1 MFPLGKFLTSMPKS
15 VFDGKLK
22 KGRKI
27 NLKIESTI
35 PEKYISMNSLL
46 MDKHGKKSPFLTSR
60 YQHGA
65 FAEMFNRSLSNPD
78 ACVGVPLSVL
88 FPQSV

>member
-1 MFPLGKFLTSMPKS
+1 MGEVTYVVFLFSPVQPVFPLGKLLTSMPKS

-27 NLKIESTI
+27 NLKRESTI
-35 PEKYISMNSLL
+35 PEKYISVISLL
-46 MDKHGKKSPFLTSR
+46 MDKDGRKSPFLTSR

-65 FAEMFNRSLSNPD
+65 FAETFNRFS
-78 ACVGVPLSVL
+78 
-88 FPQSV
+88 F